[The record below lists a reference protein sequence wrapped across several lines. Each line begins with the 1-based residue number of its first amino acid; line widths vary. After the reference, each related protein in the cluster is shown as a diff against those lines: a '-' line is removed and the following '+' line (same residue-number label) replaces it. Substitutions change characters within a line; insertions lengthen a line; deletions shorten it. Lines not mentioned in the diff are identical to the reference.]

1 MASCA
6 VIHLYF
12 PHSGKAGRVLYCE
25 ISKANNKK
33 TVFFLEMVCIYI
45 VDPPVTTTLGFSH
58 HIQLVRSNHPL
69 PDQIAVSL
77 LLLSVLS

>member
-33 TVFFLEMVCIYI
+33 NSIFFLEMVRIYI
-45 VDPPVTTTLGFSH
+45 VDPPITHCLTRLQF
-58 HIQLVRSNHPL
+58 RYCYC
-69 PDQIAVSL
+69 
-77 LLLSVLS
+77 LS